1 MSKIDQFESAF
12 AAAAKPRYR
21 HEGVAV
27 AKVVVF
33 TDLEGAAC
41 EAWEQAVRAF
51 LSSLTTGGEP
61 ELRLVPG
68 RQCDTIGEVLAIVAK
83 EAPDLVVT
91 YRNLHSQ
98 AWQWPHSLSDHLEV
112 LTQVADA
119 PVLLLPRPGPDGTWS
134 RAHARTDAV
143 MALTD
148 HLAGDDALVRWAVA
162 FTASGGRLFLTHV
175 EDDATFE
182 RYMSVIGKIPDL
194 DSDIARD
201 RIKKQLL
208 REPRDYISS
217 VASVLESEVPD
228 IAVEAEIM
236 MGHHLAVYRDLVKRL
251 DIDLL
256 VLHTKDEDQL
266 AMHGISYPL
275 AVELRHVPM
284 LML

>member
-21 HEGVAV
+21 HEGVEV
-27 AKVVVF
+27 KRVVVF
-33 TDLEGAAC
+33 TDLDPAPC
-41 EAWEQAVRAF
+41 EVWGDAVRAF
-51 LSSLTTGGEP
+51 LGSVTGAEDAAF
-61 ELRLVPG
+61 RVVPG

-119 PVLLLPRPGPDGTWS
+119 PVLLLPRPAPDGRWT
-134 RAHARTDAV
+134 RERPRAV

-148 HLAGDDALVRWAVA
+148 HLAGDDSLVRWSTA
-162 FTASGGRLFLTHV
+162 FAATGGRLFLTHV

-182 RYMSVIGKIPDL
+182 RYMKVISKIPDL
-194 DSDIARD
+194 NSDVARD

-208 REPRDYISS
+208 KEPRDYISS
-217 VASVLESEVPD
+217 VASVLATEVPD
-228 IAVEAEIM
+228 LAVEAEVL
-236 MGHHLAVYRDLVKRL
+236 MGHRLAVYKDLVERL
-251 DIDLL
+251 GVDLL

-275 AVELRHVPM
+275 AVELRDVPM